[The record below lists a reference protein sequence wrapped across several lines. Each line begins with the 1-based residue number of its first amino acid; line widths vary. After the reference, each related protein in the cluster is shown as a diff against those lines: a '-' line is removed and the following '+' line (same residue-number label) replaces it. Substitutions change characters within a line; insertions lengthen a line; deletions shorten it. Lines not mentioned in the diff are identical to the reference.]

1 MKGLLIKD
9 FQLAKTQ
16 GKMLLIVALVIGVF
30 MEIAGMSEGFV
41 TGYITII
48 MSVFAATSISY
59 DEYEN
64 CFSFLLVL
72 PVSRKEYVNE
82 KYVFS
87 GILIFSAWLVGL
99 TVGSVFRIIRGE
111 PVLSAEWL
119 AGCFSYITVAVVFLS
134 LMLPLRLKFEGEKGR
149 VVLPIAI
156 AAMGILIYGGGKLA
170 NLVGIDVTGSSI
182 KVLNQMGAAGIM
194 AMLVIIPVAAAVI
207 SWICSRHILEKK
219 EFWR

>member
-48 MSVFAATSISY
+48 MSVFAATSVSY

-111 PVLSAEWL
+111 PVLSVEWL

-156 AAMGILIYGGGKLA
+156 AAMGILIYGGVKLA
-170 NLVGIDVTGSSI
+170 NLAGIDVTGSSI
-182 KVLNQMGAAGIM
+182 KILNQMGAAGIM

-219 EFWR
+219 EF

>member
-87 GILIFSAWLVGL
+87 GILIFSAWLIGL
-99 TVGSVFRIIRGE
+99 TVGSVFRIVRGE

-119 AGCFSYITVAVVFLS
+119 AGCFSYITVAAVFLS

-149 VVLPIAI
+149 VVLPLAI
-156 AAMGILIYGGGKLA
+156 AAMGILIYGGVRLA
-170 NLVGIDVTGSSI
+170 DLAGIDVTGSSI
-182 KVLNQMGAAGIM
+182 KILNQMGAAGIM
-194 AMLVIIPVAAAVI
+194 AMLVIIPTAAAVI

-219 EFWR
+219 EF

>member
-111 PVLSAEWL
+111 PVLSVEWL

-149 VVLPIAI
+149 VVLPLTI
-156 AAMGILIYGGGKLA
+156 AAMGILIYGGVRLA
-170 NLVGIDVTGSSI
+170 DLAGIDVTGSSI
-182 KVLNQMGAAGIM
+182 KILNQMGAAGIM
-194 AMLVIIPVAAAVI
+194 AMLVIIPVAVAVI

-219 EFWR
+219 EF

>member
-59 DEYEN
+59 DEYEH

-111 PVLSAEWL
+111 PVLSVEWL

-149 VVLPIAI
+149 VVLPLTI

-170 NLVGIDVTGSSI
+170 NLAGIDVTGSSI

-219 EFWR
+219 EF

>member
-30 MEIAGMSEGFV
+30 MEIVGMSEGFV

-59 DEYEN
+59 DEYEH

-111 PVLSAEWL
+111 PVLSVEWL

-156 AAMGILIYGGGKLA
+156 AAMGILIYGGVKLA
-170 NLVGIDVTGSSI
+170 NLAGIDVTGSSI

-219 EFWR
+219 EF

>member
-59 DEYEN
+59 DEYEH

-111 PVLSAEWL
+111 PVLSVEWL

-156 AAMGILIYGGGKLA
+156 AAMGILIYGGVKLA
-170 NLVGIDVTGSSI
+170 NLAGIDVTGSSI

-219 EFWR
+219 EF

>member
-219 EFWR
+219 EF

>member
-119 AGCFSYITVAVVFLS
+119 VGCFSYITVAVVFLS

-156 AAMGILIYGGGKLA
+156 AAMGILIYGGVKLA

-219 EFWR
+219 EF

>member
-111 PVLSAEWL
+111 PVLSVEWL

-156 AAMGILIYGGGKLA
+156 AAMGILIYGGVKLA
-170 NLVGIDVTGSSI
+170 NLAGIDVTGSSI

-219 EFWR
+219 EF

>member
-16 GKMLLIVALVIGVF
+16 GKTLLIVALAIGAF

-87 GILIFSAWLVGL
+87 GILIFAAWLVGL

-149 VVLPIAI
+149 EVLPLTI
-156 AAMGILIYGGGKLA
+156 AAMGILIYGGARLA
-170 NLVGIDVTGSSI
+170 DMAGIDVTGSSI
-182 KVLNQMGAAGIM
+182 KILNQMGTAGIM
-194 AMLVIIPVAAAVI
+194 AMLVIIAVAAAAV
-207 SWICSRHILEKK
+207 SWICSRHILERK
-219 EFWR
+219 EF

>member
-87 GILIFSAWLVGL
+87 GILIFSAWLIGL

-149 VVLPIAI
+149 VVLPLTI
-156 AAMGILIYGGGKLA
+156 AAMGILIYGGVRLA
-170 NLVGIDVTGSSI
+170 DLAGIDVTGSSI
-182 KVLNQMGAAGIM
+182 KILNQMGAAGIM
-194 AMLVIIPVAAAVI
+194 AMLVIIPVAVAVI

-219 EFWR
+219 EF

>member
-48 MSVFAATSISY
+48 MSVFAATSVSY

-156 AAMGILIYGGGKLA
+156 AAMGILIYGGVKLA
-170 NLVGIDVTGSSI
+170 NLAGIDVTGSSI

-219 EFWR
+219 EF

>member
-48 MSVFAATSISY
+48 MSVFAATSVSY

-111 PVLSAEWL
+111 PVLSVEWL

-149 VVLPIAI
+149 VVLPLTI
-156 AAMGILIYGGGKLA
+156 AAMGILIYGGVRLA
-170 NLVGIDVTGSSI
+170 DLAGIDVTGSSI
-182 KVLNQMGAAGIM
+182 KILNQMGAAGIM
-194 AMLVIIPVAAAVI
+194 AMLVIIPVAVAVI

-219 EFWR
+219 EF

>member
-156 AAMGILIYGGGKLA
+156 AAMGILIYGGVKLA

-219 EFWR
+219 EF

>member
-48 MSVFAATSISY
+48 MSVFAATSVSY

-111 PVLSAEWL
+111 PVLSVEWL

-149 VVLPIAI
+149 VVLPLTI
-156 AAMGILIYGGGKLA
+156 AAMGVLIYGGVRLA
-170 NLVGIDVTGSSI
+170 DLAGIDVTGSSI
-182 KVLNQMGAAGIM
+182 KILNQMGAAGIM
-194 AMLVIIPVAAAVI
+194 AMLVIIPVAVAVI

-219 EFWR
+219 EF

>member
-30 MEIAGMSEGFV
+30 MEIAGMSEGFA

-111 PVLSAEWL
+111 PVLSVEWL

-134 LMLPLRLKFEGEKGR
+134 LMLPLRLKYEGEKGR
-149 VVLPIAI
+149 VVLPLTI
-156 AAMGILIYGGGKLA
+156 AAMGILIYGGVRLA
-170 NLVGIDVTGSSI
+170 DLAGIDVTGSSI
-182 KVLNQMGAAGIM
+182 KILNQMGAAGIM

-219 EFWR
+219 EF

>member
-9 FQLAKTQ
+9 FQLVKTQ
-16 GKMLLIVALVIGVF
+16 GKTLLIVALALGVF

-64 CFSFLLVL
+64 CFSFLMVL

-87 GILIFSAWLVGL
+87 GILIFSAWLIGL
-99 TVGSVFRIIRGE
+99 TVGSVFRIVRGE

-119 AGCFSYITVAVVFLS
+119 AGCFSYITVAAVFLS

-149 VVLPIAI
+149 VVLPLAI
-156 AAMGILIYGGGKLA
+156 AAMGILIYGGVRLA
-170 NLVGIDVTGSSI
+170 DLAGIDVTGSSI
-182 KVLNQMGAAGIM
+182 KILNQMGAAGIM
-194 AMLVIIPVAAAVI
+194 AMLVIIPTAAAVI

-219 EFWR
+219 EF

>member
-48 MSVFAATSISY
+48 MSVFAATSVSY

-111 PVLSAEWL
+111 PVLSVEWL

-156 AAMGILIYGGGKLA
+156 AAMGILVYGGVKLA
-170 NLVGIDVTGSSI
+170 NLAGIDVTRSSI
-182 KVLNQMGAAGIM
+182 KVLNQIGAAGIM

-219 EFWR
+219 EY

>member
-156 AAMGILIYGGGKLA
+156 AAMGILIYGGVKLA
-170 NLVGIDVTGSSI
+170 NLAGIDVTGSSI

-219 EFWR
+219 EF

>member
-111 PVLSAEWL
+111 PVLSVEWL

-149 VVLPIAI
+149 VVLPLTI
-156 AAMGILIYGGGKLA
+156 AAMGILIYGGVRLA
-170 NLVGIDVTGSSI
+170 DLAGIDVTGSSI
-182 KVLNQMGAAGIM
+182 KILNQMGAAGIM

-219 EFWR
+219 EF

>member
-149 VVLPIAI
+149 VVLPITI
-156 AAMGILIYGGGKLA
+156 AAMGILIYGGVKLA

-219 EFWR
+219 EF

>member
-149 VVLPIAI
+149 VVLPLTI
-156 AAMGILIYGGGKLA
+156 AAMGILIYGGVRLA
-170 NLVGIDVTGSSI
+170 DLAGIDVTGSSI
-182 KVLNQMGAAGIM
+182 KILNQMGAAGIM

-219 EFWR
+219 EF

>member
-111 PVLSAEWL
+111 PVLSVEWL

-156 AAMGILIYGGGKLA
+156 AAMGILIYGGVKLA

-219 EFWR
+219 EF

>member
-16 GKMLLIVALVIGVF
+16 GKTLLIVALAIGAF

-48 MSVFAATSISY
+48 MSFFAATSISY

-87 GILIFSAWLVGL
+87 GILIFAAWLVGL

-149 VVLPIAI
+149 VVLPLTI
-156 AAMGILIYGGGKLA
+156 AAMGILIYGGARLA
-170 NLVGIDVTGSSI
+170 DMAGIDVTGSSI
-182 KVLNQMGAAGIM
+182 KILNQMGTAGIM
-194 AMLVIIPVAAAVI
+194 AMLVIIPVAAAAV
-207 SWICSRHILEKK
+207 SWICSRHILERK
-219 EFWR
+219 EF

>member
-149 VVLPIAI
+149 VVLPLTI
-156 AAMGILIYGGGKLA
+156 AAVGILIYGGVRLA
-170 NLVGIDVTGSSI
+170 DLAGIDVTGSSI
-182 KVLNQMGAAGIM
+182 KILNQMGAAGIM

-219 EFWR
+219 EF

>member
-16 GKMLLIVALVIGVF
+16 GKTLLIVALAIGAF

-149 VVLPIAI
+149 VVLPLTI
-156 AAMGILIYGGGKLA
+156 AAMGILIYGGARLA
-170 NLVGIDVTGSSI
+170 DMAGIDVTGSSI
-182 KVLNQMGAAGIM
+182 KILNQMGTAGIM
-194 AMLVIIPVAAAVI
+194 AMLVIIPVAAAAV
-207 SWICSRHILEKK
+207 SWICSRHILERK
-219 EFWR
+219 EF

>member
-30 MEIAGMSEGFV
+30 MEIVGMSEGFV

-156 AAMGILIYGGGKLA
+156 AAMGILIYGGVKLA

-182 KVLNQMGAAGIM
+182 KVLNQMGAAGII

-219 EFWR
+219 EF

>member
-87 GILIFSAWLVGL
+87 GILIFSAWLIGL

-149 VVLPIAI
+149 VVLPLTI
-156 AAMGILIYGGGKLA
+156 AAMGILIYGGVRLA
-170 NLVGIDVTGSSI
+170 DLAGIDVTGSSI
-182 KVLNQMGAAGIM
+182 KILNQMGAAGIM

-219 EFWR
+219 EF

>member
-16 GKMLLIVALVIGVF
+16 GKTLLIVALAIGAF

-87 GILIFSAWLVGL
+87 GILIFAAWLVGL

-149 VVLPIAI
+149 VVLPLTI
-156 AAMGILIYGGGKLA
+156 AAMGILIYGGARLA
-170 NLVGIDVTGSSI
+170 DMAGIDVTGSSI
-182 KVLNQMGAAGIM
+182 KILNQMGTAGIM
-194 AMLVIIPVAAAVI
+194 AMLVIIPVAAAAV
-207 SWICSRHILEKK
+207 SWICSRHILERK
-219 EFWR
+219 EF

>member
-119 AGCFSYITVAVVFLS
+119 AGCFSYITVAVVFL
-134 LMLPLRLKFEGEKGR
+134 
-149 VVLPIAI
+149 VAD
-156 AAMGILIYGGGKLA
+156 AASPPEI
-170 NLVGIDVTGSSI
+170 
-182 KVLNQMGAAGIM
+182 
-194 AMLVIIPVAAAVI
+194 
-207 SWICSRHILEKK
+207 
-219 EFWR
+219 

>member
-156 AAMGILIYGGGKLA
+156 AAMGILIYGGVKLA
-170 NLVGIDVTGSSI
+170 NLAGIDVTGSSI

-194 AMLVIIPVAAAVI
+194 AMLVIIPMAAAVI

-219 EFWR
+219 EF

>member
-59 DEYEN
+59 DEYEH

-156 AAMGILIYGGGKLA
+156 AAMGILIYGGVKLA
-170 NLVGIDVTGSSI
+170 NLAGIDVTGSSI

-219 EFWR
+219 EF

>member
-48 MSVFAATSISY
+48 MSVFAATSVSY

-111 PVLSAEWL
+111 PVLSVEWL

-134 LMLPLRLKFEGEKGR
+134 LMLPLRLKFEGEMGR
-149 VVLPIAI
+149 VVLPLTI
-156 AAMGILIYGGGKLA
+156 AAMGILIYGGVRLA
-170 NLVGIDVTGSSI
+170 DLAGIDVTGSSI
-182 KVLNQMGAAGIM
+182 KILNQMGAAGIM
-194 AMLVIIPVAAAVI
+194 AMLVIIPVAVAVI

-219 EFWR
+219 EF

>member
-59 DEYEN
+59 DEYEH

-111 PVLSAEWL
+111 PVLSVEWL

-156 AAMGILIYGGGKLA
+156 AAMGILIYGGVKLA
-170 NLVGIDVTGSSI
+170 NLAGIDVTGSSI

-194 AMLVIIPVAAAVI
+194 AMLVIIPVVAAVI

-219 EFWR
+219 EF

>member
-9 FQLAKTQ
+9 FQLVKTQ
-16 GKMLLIVALVIGVF
+16 GKTLLIVALALGVF

-64 CFSFLLVL
+64 CFSFLMVL

-87 GILIFSAWLVGL
+87 GILIFSAWLIGL

-119 AGCFSYITVAVVFLS
+119 AGCFSYITVAAVFLS

-149 VVLPIAI
+149 VVLPLAI
-156 AAMGILIYGGGKLA
+156 AAMGILIYGGVRLA
-170 NLVGIDVTGSSI
+170 DLAGIDVTGSSI
-182 KVLNQMGAAGIM
+182 KILNQMGAAGIM
-194 AMLVIIPVAAAVI
+194 AMLVIIPTAAAVI

-219 EFWR
+219 EF

>member
-48 MSVFAATSISY
+48 MSVFAATSVSY

-111 PVLSAEWL
+111 PVLSVEWL

-149 VVLPIAI
+149 VVLPLTI
-156 AAMGILIYGGGKLA
+156 AAMGILIYGGVRLA
-170 NLVGIDVTGSSI
+170 DLAGIDVTGSSI
-182 KVLNQMGAAGIM
+182 KILNQMGAAGIM

-219 EFWR
+219 EF